1 MTESFQIQVID
12 EMEMPR
18 TKVVHLFYSRSNQSL
33 IRRQVRYFNRSD
45 IIHHHPFSVRI
56 EAYKLKPSFSIYSNQ
71 IPVRVIL
78 VIHMKNVIQFS
89 MATRIIPASV
99 HRISKVT
106 IVRSWTRCVK
116 KVFVRP
122 MLSASQCIEVY

>member
-1 MTESFQIQVID
+1 MTEFFQIQVID

-18 TKVVHLFYSRSNQSL
+18 TKVVHLFYSRSNQSS
-33 IRRQVRYFNRSD
+33 IRRRVRYFNRSD

-78 VIHMKNVIQFS
+78 VIQFS

-106 IVRSWTRCVK
+106 IVRSLTSCVK

-122 MLSASQCIEVY
+122 MLSASQCVEVY